1 MRLRPLAGRDA
12 IEAVRRA
19 ILLLF
24 VAAMAFS
31 QDRNQSRSIV
41 YSRHGVISTSH
52 ALATQAGVRVLER
65 GGSAVDAAIAA
76 NAVLSVVEPMMC
88 GPGGDLFLIHREG
101 RKGKLEGLN
110 ASGWAPRGLSAEWL
124 RAQGHSTM
132 PASGI
137 HSVTVPGAVAGWH
150 AAHQR
155 FGKLPWRSLFEDAI
169 HLAEQG
175 HAVHEVIAS
184 LWDSPR
190 VRESEEAARVFLPAP
205 AAGQIHRN
213 PALGRTLRQIA
224 QEGPDAFYRGAIAQ
238 AILEASR
245 KHGGRIAAEDLAE
258 FRPEWVEPVSTPYRG
273 WRVWELPPNG
283 QGLAVLL
290 MLNIMEQ
297 FPAPHGGPLS
307 AEALHW
313 KIESMKLAYADLMA
327 FNADP
332 RHARVPLAGLL
343 SKEYARQRAAEIDP
357 RRARCEVRHGA
368 PRESDTTYLAA
379 ADAEG
384 NIVSWIQSIRAAWGS
399 GISPENTGFLLQNRG
414 SDFVLTAGHP
424 NELKPGKRSF
434 HTIIPGFLEKDGVA
448 MAFGIMGGANQPLA
462 HAQFVSN
469 LADYGMNPQAALEA
483 ARFTKAGPQG
493 CDVQLEAR
501 VPAAAVEALRKLGHI
516 VELRLEYSM
525 NMGRGAVAGIDLK
538 TGVRFAAADPRG
550 DGHAAPAFAAR

>member
-1 MRLRPLAGRDA
+1 
-12 IEAVRRA
+12 
-19 ILLLF
+19 
-24 VAAMAFS
+24 MAFS

-41 YSRHGVISTSH
+41 FSRHGVISTSH

-88 GPGGDLFLIHREG
+88 GPGGDLFLIHRSG
-101 RKGKLEGLN
+101 RTGKLEGLN

-124 RAQGHSTM
+124 RSQGHSTM

-137 HSVTVPGAVAGWH
+137 HSVTIPGAVAGWH

-155 FGKLPWRSLFEDAI
+155 FGKLPWKSLFEDAI

-175 HAVHEVIAS
+175 HPVHEVIAS

-190 VRESEEAARVFLPAP
+190 VKESAEAARVFLPAP

-213 PALGRTLRQIA
+213 PALARTLRLIA
-224 QEGPDAFYRGAIAQ
+224 QDGPSAFYRGAIAQ
-238 AILEASR
+238 AIVEASR
-245 KHGGRIAAEDLAE
+245 KHGGRIEAEDLAE
-258 FRPEWVEPVSTPYRG
+258 FQPEWVEPISTTYRG

-297 FPAPHGGPLS
+297 FPAPPGGPLS

-327 FNADP
+327 FNGDP

-343 SKEYARQRAAEIDP
+343 SKDYARQRAAQLDP
-357 RRARCEVRHGA
+357 RRARCDVRHGQ

-424 NELKPGKRSF
+424 NELKPRKRSF
-434 HTIIPGFLEKDGVA
+434 HTIIPGFLEIDGVA

-493 CDVQLEAR
+493 CDLQLEGR
-501 VPAAAVEALRKLGHI
+501 VPAAAVEALRAMGHI
-516 VELRLEYSM
+516 VELRLDYSM
-525 NMGRGAVAGIDLK
+525 NMGRGAVAGIDAK

-550 DGHAAPAFAAR
+550 DGHAAPAFPAR

>member
-1 MRLRPLAGRDA
+1 
-12 IEAVRRA
+12 
-19 ILLLF
+19 
-24 VAAMAFS
+24 MAFS

-41 YSRHGVISTSH
+41 FSRYGVISTSH

-88 GPGGDLFLIHREG
+88 GPGGDLFLIHRSG
-101 RKGKLEGLN
+101 RTGKLEGLN

-124 RAQGHSTM
+124 RAQGHQAM

-137 HSVTVPGAVAGWH
+137 HSVTIPGAVAGWH

-155 FGKLPWRSLFEDAI
+155 LGKLPWSSLFEDAI
-169 HLAEQG
+169 ALAEQG
-175 HAVHEVIAS
+175 HPVHEVIAS

-190 VRESEEAARVFLPAP
+190 LKESAEAARVFLPAP
-205 AAGQIHRN
+205 AAGRIHRN
-213 PALGRTLRQIA
+213 PALARTLRLIA
-224 QEGPDAFYRGAIAQ
+224 QDGPAAFYLGAIAQ
-238 AILEASR
+238 AIVEASR
-245 KHGGRIAAEDLAE
+245 KHGGRIEAKDLAE
-258 FRPEWVEPVSTPYRG
+258 FQPEWVEPISTTYRG

-283 QGLAVLL
+283 QGLAALL

-297 FPAPHGGPLS
+297 FPAPAAGPLS

-313 KIESMKLAYADLMA
+313 KIESMKLAYADLLA

-332 RHARVPLAGLL
+332 RHARVPLGGLL
-343 SKEYARQRAAEIDP
+343 SKDYARQRAAEIDP
-357 RRARCEVRHGA
+357 RRARCDARHGQ

-414 SDFVLTAGHP
+414 SDFVLTPGHP
-424 NELKPGKRSF
+424 NELKPRKRSF

-493 CDVQLEAR
+493 CDVQLEGR
-501 VPAAAVEALRKLGHI
+501 VPAAAVEALRSMGHL
-516 VELRLEYSM
+516 VELRLDYSM
-525 NMGRGAVAGIDLK
+525 NMGRGAVAGIDPK
-538 TGVRFAAADPRG
+538 TGARFAAADPRG
-550 DGHAAPAFAAR
+550 DGHAAPALAPR